1 LIGSILAVL
10 AGLVLLMVA
19 ADRLV
24 VAAVRVSQALGLS
37 AILIGGL
44 VVGMGTSIPE
54 LLVSAIAAA
63 ENNLDVAMANVVGSN
78 IANVTLVLGAA
89 TLVAPVTAKLRTLN
103 REGVLMLVAVM
114 ALFIVLIDG
123 EVGAYEGGFLLFGL
137 LIAFYLLVRWAIA
150 DADVEVAAD
159 ATVSEVLDGRARPL
173 VLEIAIGLAALA
185 VTVFAADLLLD
196 GALDIGEELGLSSS
210 FLGVMLGVGT
220 SLPELATA
228 VAAIRRGESD
238 LVVGNVLGSNLFNS
252 LAVAGSAAVA
262 GSGPLLDLDATA
274 LWLMIVS
281 AVMAGLMLRTGQRIT
296 RREGGI
302 LVVFFIAFAT
312 LTF

>member
-37 AILIGGL
+37 AILIGAL